1 VVVLLVEERGVPE
14 ALIDAVSAGR
24 EGRAY
29 VIPVSYFLLMRGH
42 YFEHA

>member
-1 VVVLLVEERGVPE
+1 VPE

-29 VIPVSYFLLMRGH
+29 VMVCFILKTLGTLL
-42 YFEHA
+42 